1 RLKHFRGVATRYDK
15 LKASYE
21 AAVILACVFIWLP
34 LI

>member
-1 RLKHFRGVATRYDK
+1 ATRYDK